1 MLVPGN
7 LHCLWLLAVLEASSD
22 LSLGPVLVMQQTLP
36 CALWCLCVA
45 TANQSGQ
52 PPGSLSDDPQGP
64 PGRQRLW
71 PKVVTLWSLQ
81 MLGCYCVLADVTGGL
96 FGHQRASLSTL
107 MFPSLLYFPVSE
119 RSWMVVAMEMCWV
132 S

>member
-7 LHCLWLLAVLEASSD
+7 LHCLQLLAVLEASSD

-71 PKVVTLWSLQ
+71 PKVVTLFPL
-81 MLGCYCVLADVTGGL
+81 VFADVRLLLCSGS
-96 FGHQRASLSTL
+96 RDWWSIWSSASIS
-107 MFPSLLYFPVSE
+107 FCSDISESAVFSE
-119 RSWMVVAMEMCWV
+119 RSWMVVAMEMC
-132 S
+132 